1 MADQRS
7 YERKIDEVCWL
18 ICNPPYLERS
28 NPVFPESCVLQ
39 LWRIFCLLGEMVEDE
54 EGRLE
59 VALAASEVEI
69 ITRQFM
75 AGLGKADDW
84 DPEEFDLVV
93 SVIPAFKFSI
103 FLAVIESKYAID
115 NDRDTLSEA
124 VKDLHDMFLLDVIKK
139 GKLKKQMDFLPTFRE
154 HWIVLQP
161 RLLTLYSNSQEKE
174 KRGEIVLDHQVRL
187 ESCLAGG
194 TSRSPVKQKPHRFFL
209 HSNQKKYEFQASSHR
224 YGEGGEG
231 IVLGLTMGVFRHRLE
246 WMGALTK
253 AVENSSEGV
262 RYQIGQARQRREQRE
277 EELARRL
284 SHMDIVEQT
293 K

>member
-1 MADQRS
+1 MINYSSPEQIQKYNLFQISVDDQRS

-224 YGEGGEG
+224 YGEGESGDSVGTDHGGVQAQTGVDGSPDQGSGE
-231 IVLGLTMGVFRHRLE
+231 L
-246 WMGALTK
+246 
-253 AVENSSEGV
+253 
-262 RYQIGQARQRREQRE
+262 
-277 EELARRL
+277 
-284 SHMDIVEQT
+284 
-293 K
+293 

>member
-1 MADQRS
+1 MSLKRVYRNLFQISVDDQRS
-7 YERKIDEVCWL
+7 YEKKIDEVCWL

-28 NPVFPESCVLQ
+28 NPVLSESCVLQ

-115 NDRDTLSEA
+115 IDRDTLTEA

-154 HWIVLQP
+154 HWIVVQP
-161 RLLTLYSNSQEKE
+161 RLITLYSNCQEKD

-187 ESCLAGG
+187 EAALAGG
-194 TSRSPVKQKPHRFFL
+194 SSKSPVKQKPHRFYL
-209 HSNQKKYEFQASSHR
+209 YSNQKKYEFQASNHR
-224 YGEGGEG
+224 
-231 IVLGLTMGVFRHRLE
+231 
-246 WMGALTK
+246 
-253 AVENSSEGV
+253 
-262 RYQIGQARQRREQRE
+262 
-277 EELARRL
+277 
-284 SHMDIVEQT
+284 
-293 K
+293 

>member
-1 MADQRS
+1 MMINYSSPEQIQKYNLFQISVADQRS

-115 NDRDTLSEA
+115 NERDTLSEA

-154 HWIVLQP
+154 HWIVVQP
-161 RLLTLYSNSQEKE
+161 RLITLYSNSQERE

-187 ESCLAGG
+187 ESCLSAGS
-194 TSRSPVKQKPHRFFL
+194 SRSPVKQRPHRFFL
-209 HSNQKKYEFQASSHR
+209 HANQKKYEFQASNHR
-224 YGEGGEG
+224 
-231 IVLGLTMGVFRHRLE
+231 
-246 WMGALTK
+246 
-253 AVENSSEGV
+253 
-262 RYQIGQARQRREQRE
+262 
-277 EELARRL
+277 
-284 SHMDIVEQT
+284 
-293 K
+293 

>member
-1 MADQRS
+1 MKCFHLVWASLNHSLGLGLYAEEYQKFPDVEIWPHYSGPRPSLRYNLLQISVAEARS
-7 YERKIDEVCWL
+7 YESKIDGVCWL

-28 NPVFPESCVLQ
+28 NPVFPSSCVLQ

-115 NDRDTLSEA
+115 IDRDTLTEA

-154 HWIVLQP
+154 HWIVVQP
-161 RLLTLYSNSQEKE
+161 RLITLYSNCQEKD

-187 ESCLAGG
+187 EAALAGG
-194 TSRSPVKQKPHRFFL
+194 SSKSPVKQKPHRFYL
-209 HSNQKKYEFQASSHR
+209 YSNQKKYEFQASNHR
-224 YGEGGEG
+224 
-231 IVLGLTMGVFRHRLE
+231 
-246 WMGALTK
+246 
-253 AVENSSEGV
+253 
-262 RYQIGQARQRREQRE
+262 
-277 EELARRL
+277 
-284 SHMDIVEQT
+284 
-293 K
+293 

>member
-1 MADQRS
+1 MDDQRS

-28 NPVFPESCVLQ
+28 NPVLPESCVLQ

-115 NDRDTLSEA
+115 IDRETLSEA

-154 HWIVLQP
+154 HWIVVQP
-161 RLLTLYSNSQEKE
+161 RLITLYSNCQEKD
-174 KRGEIVLDHQVRL
+174 KRGEIALDHQVRL
-187 ESCLAGG
+187 ESAVAGS
-194 TSRSPVKQKPHRFFL
+194 SRVKQKPHRFQL
-209 HSNQKKYEFQASSHR
+209 HANQKKYEFQASSHR
-224 YGEGGEG
+224 LGG
-231 IVLGLTMGVFRHRLE
+231 LR
-246 WMGALTK
+246 
-253 AVENSSEGV
+253 
-262 RYQIGQARQRREQRE
+262 
-277 EELARRL
+277 
-284 SHMDIVEQT
+284 
-293 K
+293 